1 MAISLLD
8 KTNTGLM
15 FLDVQERLMRV
26 MRTKQFKEMLGIVK

>member
-8 KTNTGLM
+8 KTNTGLAII
-15 FLDVQERLMRV
+15 DVQERLMRV